1 MATFVSLIN
10 WTEQGIQKFSDSIKR
25 AEAFEQLVERH
36 GGKVQEI
43 VWTIG
48 PYDIV
53 AIVEA
58 PDDETYT
65 AMALGVAALGNVR
78 TTSLRG
84 FSKDEFSSI
93 ISKTG

>member
-1 MATFVSLIN
+1 MATYVSLIN
-10 WTEQGIQKFSDSIKR
+10 WTQQGVQNFQDSLKR
-25 AEAFEQLVERH
+25 AEAFGQMVERH
-36 GGKVQEI
+36 GGKLQQI
-43 VWTIG
+43 LWTIG

-78 TTSLRG
+78 TTTLRG
-84 FSKDEFSSI
+84 FNKDEFSGI
-93 ISKTG
+93 IAKTG